1 MSTIQS
7 KDNIA
12 ETPLSLEQAQTLAL
26 RLASSF
32 FLHDA
37 LVELEERDNE
47 LTAPERENALSLII
61 TVVESLT
68 TTPIEA

>member
-7 KDNIA
+7 ENTDA
-12 ETPLSLEQAQTLAL
+12 TPLPLEQAQTLAL
-26 RLASSF
+26 RLASSL

-37 LVELEERDNE
+37 LVELEERSNE